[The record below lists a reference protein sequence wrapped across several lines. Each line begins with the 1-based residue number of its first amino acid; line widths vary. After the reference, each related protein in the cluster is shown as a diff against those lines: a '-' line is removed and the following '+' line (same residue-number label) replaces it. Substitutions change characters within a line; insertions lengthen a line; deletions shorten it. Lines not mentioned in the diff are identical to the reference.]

1 MMETTFRPM
10 RRTDRQMTREECI
23 PVLETATSGVLALS
37 GDDGYPYALPISYVL
52 AGGRLYFHS
61 AATGHKID
69 AVRRSDKA
77 SFCVVAED
85 QVDPEHY
92 TTHYRSVIAFG
103 RIRVVEE
110 PQEIRQALLLLAE
123 KYSPQLPM
131 ERHHQMI
138 NAELSNLAVLEM
150 TIEHLTGKQH
160 PALLQPK

>member
-1 MMETTFRPM
+1 MKEARFRPM
-10 RRTDRQMTREECI
+10 RRADRQMSREDCI
-23 PVLETATSGVLALS
+23 PVLEAATSGVLALS

-52 AGGRLYFHS
+52 AGDKLYFHS

-69 AVRRSDKA
+69 AVRRSEKA
-77 SFCVVAED
+77 SFCVAAED
-85 QVDPEHY
+85 QVDAEHY

-110 PQEIRQALLLLAE
+110 PREIRQALLHLAE

-138 NAELSNLAVLEM
+138 NAELPNLAVLEM

>member
-1 MMETTFRPM
+1 MTETTFRPM

-23 PVLETATSGVLALS
+23 PVLEAATSGVLALS

-52 AGGRLYFHS
+52 AGDRLYFHS

-131 ERHHQMI
+131 ERHHRTI
-138 NAELSNLAVLEM
+138 DAELPNLAVLEM
-150 TIEHLTGKQH
+150 AIEHLTGKQH